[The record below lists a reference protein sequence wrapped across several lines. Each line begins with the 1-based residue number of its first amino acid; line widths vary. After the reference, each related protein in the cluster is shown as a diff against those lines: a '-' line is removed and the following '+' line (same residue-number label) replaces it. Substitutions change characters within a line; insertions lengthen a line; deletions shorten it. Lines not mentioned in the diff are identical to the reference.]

1 MSRLLIVAICVLA
14 IATATVAQRPVTCN
28 PQTCEGCEIYDVFQ
42 TTPGCG
48 GDGNY
53 FPVPLSIDAT
63 GAPNSWRCFAGCKYN
78 CPGKLNSQWDLYT
91 PYTNSTATP
100 FGCSACLTGLP
111 TVDPA
116 NDVTTATTL
125 VNATDGAPIVY
136 KTPVAKCADLPPP
149 PPSPSPPPPVMPPP
163 PQPPAP
169 ASPPPTP
176 VPVPTT
182 PPPQPSVVPPTPAP
196 APAPS
201 GAGKAEMVAAI
212 VAALAALFA

>member
-28 PQTCEGCEIYDVFQ
+28 PQTCEGCEMYDVFQ
-42 TTPGCG
+42 TSPGCG
-48 GDGNY
+48 ADGNY
-53 FPVPLSIDAT
+53 FPVPLSIDDT
-63 GAPNSWRCFAGCKYN
+63 GAPNSWRCFAGCRYN
-78 CPGKLNSQWDLYT
+78 CPGKLNSKWDLYA

-100 FGCSACLTGLP
+100 FGCSTCSIGLP

-116 NDVTTATTL
+116 NDVTTTTTL
-125 VNATDGAPIVY
+125 VNATDATPIVY

-169 ASPPPTP
+169 ASPPPQPSAPT
-176 VPVPTT
+176 PTT
-182 PPPQPSVVPPTPAP
+182 APPPQPSVAPPAP
-196 APAPS
+196 APAS
-201 GAGKAEMVAAI
+201 GTGKATVTAGVVM
-212 VAALAALFA
+212 ALAALFS